1 MSYEFKGWPKIPRLS
16 KMQCSI
22 TEKLDGTNAIISIT
36 DQYDPIDLAIQDG
49 AVGVVGA
56 HAVFAGSR
64 TRWVQPGNDN
74 FGFAKWVSDNLIHLA
89 SELGEG
95 THYGEWWGQGI
106 QRTYGLTK
114 KYFTLFNPWRYGCG
128 QNPAI
133 PTAKEQIERD
143 TLLGVVPIL
152 SQEQYAP
159 SIVGDT
165 EHQLLTEG
173 SVAVPG
179 WMTPEGFVVC
189 IANEK
194 YKVVLHG
201 DGNKKAGA

>member
-22 TEKLDGTNAIISIT
+22 TEKLDGTNGIIHLTRDPFGASVNEWVKVVDGVAI
-36 DQYDPIDLAIQDG
+36 
-49 AVGVVGA
+49 
-56 HAVFAGSR
+56 FAGSR
-64 TRWVQPGNDN
+64 TRWIQPGNDN
-74 FGFAKWVSDNLIHLA
+74 FGFAQWVYEHA
-89 SELGEG
+89 EELVKLLDEG
-95 THYGEWWGQGI
+95 THYGEWWGAGI